1 MTAAGV
7 GAVDQVVDELDDGLD
22 HVVDRW
28 LGPIGVGWGDT
39 GPDRGVPDVVAL
51 AHRSDRRRIVP
62 DRRP

>member
-7 GAVDQVVDELDDGLD
+7 GAVDQIVDELDDGLD

-28 LGPIGVGWGDT
+28 LGPAGVGWGDT
-39 GPDRGVPDVVAL
+39 GPDRGVSDVVAL